1 MSRVSKFDHSQ
12 INLCDNRLIMDGS
25 QKLKIKEIEPKARF
39 HDELGVLKGKSLQSQ
54 ILLIQGCENK
64 PVSLKHVYH
73 MTELDEQSKCCRTL
87 CNFIVAYSG
96 THCTDSVQRMW
107 QIIMHL
113 HYISTHLLTLAYV
126 KLLCTAHQC
135 HISLSSS
142 RNRFVNMVYISCF
155 SFFSMCRILY
165 KRIAPCRN
173 AV

>member
-73 MTELDEQSKCCRTL
+73 MTELESSQNVVELFVILSWL
-87 CNFIVAYSG
+87 IVELIA
-96 THCTDSVQRMW
+96 Q
-107 QIIMHL
+107 
-113 HYISTHLLTLAYV
+113 
-126 KLLCTAHQC
+126 
-135 HISLSSS
+135 
-142 RNRFVNMVYISCF
+142 
-155 SFFSMCRILY
+155 ILY
-165 KRIAPCRN
+165 KGCGKLSCTYIT
-173 AV
+173 